1 MNFGLKSWLP
11 FTFIYKKLVV
21 SLRLNISIIKKG
33 IMGQYLA
40 VGLRLK
46 ASVRK
51 EKQLDGKSVEEILGK
66 VEDKYNL
73 SEIYERREEET
84 YYEYSIKKEVLDKEL
99 VPLIEKFYALRYTKD
114 ERTDAADV
122 IEALKALPDT
132 SARLELLNERR
143 FQTYQA
149 GDDMDYFYID
159 VFPPMEIRVC
169 SNNAILSIDGKIA
182 MDCYG
187 RVLDFFSRCIAAQ
200 LQDLALSKALTVW
213 IDG

>member
-1 MNFGLKSWLP
+1 
-11 FTFIYKKLVV
+11 
-21 SLRLNISIIKKG
+21 
-33 IMGQYLA
+33 MGQYLA
-40 VGLRLK
+40 IGLRLK
-46 ASVRK
+46 ATVRK

-122 IEALKALPDT
+122 IEALNALPDT
-132 SARLELLNERR
+132 SSRLEMLNDRR

-149 GDDMDYFYID
+149 GDDMDYFYLD
-159 VFPPMEIRVC
+159 VFSPMEIRVC
-169 SNNAILSIDGKIA
+169 SYNAILSIDGKIA
-182 MDCYG
+182 MEYYG
-187 RVLDFFSRCIAAQ
+187 RVFDFFSRCIAAQ
-200 LQDLALSKALTVW
+200 LQEFALSRALTVW

>member
-1 MNFGLKSWLP
+1 
-11 FTFIYKKLVV
+11 
-21 SLRLNISIIKKG
+21 
-33 IMGQYLA
+33 MGQYLA

-51 EKQLDGKSVEEILGK
+51 DKQLDSKSVGEILGK

-99 VPLIEKFYALRYTKD
+99 VPLIEKFYALRYTKE
-114 ERTDAADV
+114 ERTDAANI

-132 SARLELLNERR
+132 SARLELLNDRR

-149 GDDMDYFYID
+149 GDDRDYFI
-159 VFPPMEIRVC
+159 
-169 SNNAILSIDGKIA
+169 
-182 MDCYG
+182 
-187 RVLDFFSRCIAAQ
+187 
-200 LQDLALSKALTVW
+200 
-213 IDG
+213 

>member
-1 MNFGLKSWLP
+1 
-11 FTFIYKKLVV
+11 
-21 SLRLNISIIKKG
+21 
-33 IMGQYLA
+33 MGQYLA

-46 ASVRK
+46 TSVRN

-169 SNNAILSIDGKIA
+169 SNNDILSIDGKIA

-200 LQDLALSKALTVW
+200 LQEFALSKALTVW

>member
-1 MNFGLKSWLP
+1 
-11 FTFIYKKLVV
+11 
-21 SLRLNISIIKKG
+21 
-33 IMGQYLA
+33 MGQYLA

-99 VPLIEKFYALRYTKD
+99 VPLIEKFYALRYTKG
-114 ERTDAADV
+114 ERTDAANV
-122 IEALKALPDT
+122 IETLKALPDT

-149 GDDMDYFYID
+149 GNDMDYFYID

-169 SNNAILSIDGKIA
+169 SYNVILSIDGKIA
-182 MDCYG
+182 MECYG
-187 RVLDFFSRCIAAQ
+187 RAFDFFSRCIAAQ
-200 LQDLALSKALTVW
+200 LQEFALSKALTVW

>member
-1 MNFGLKSWLP
+1 
-11 FTFIYKKLVV
+11 
-21 SLRLNISIIKKG
+21 
-33 IMGQYLA
+33 MGQYLA

-46 ASVRK
+46 ASVSK
-51 EKQLDGKSVEEILGK
+51 EKQLEGKSIEEILGK

-114 ERTDAADV
+114 ERTDATNV
-122 IEALKALPDT
+122 IGALKALPDT
-132 SARLELLNERR
+132 SARLELLNDRR

-149 GDDMDYFYID
+149 GDDMEYFYLD
-159 VFPPMEIRVC
+159 VFPPMKIRVC
-169 SNNAILSIDGKIA
+169 SCNAILSIDGKIA
-182 MDCYG
+182 MECYG
-187 RVLDFFSRCIAAQ
+187 RVFDFFSRCIAAQ
-200 LQDLALSKALTVW
+200 LQEFALSKALTVW

>member
-1 MNFGLKSWLP
+1 
-11 FTFIYKKLVV
+11 
-21 SLRLNISIIKKG
+21 
-33 IMGQYLA
+33 MGQYLA
-40 VGLRLK
+40 VGLHLK

-84 YYEYSIKKEVLDKEL
+84 YY
-99 VPLIEKFYALRYTKD
+99 
-114 ERTDAADV
+114 
-122 IEALKALPDT
+122 EALKALPDT

-200 LQDLALSKALTVW
+200 LQDFALSKALTVW

>member
-1 MNFGLKSWLP
+1 
-11 FTFIYKKLVV
+11 
-21 SLRLNISIIKKG
+21 
-33 IMGQYLA
+33 MGQYLA

-51 EKQLDGKSVEEILGK
+51 DKQLDSKSVGEILGK

-143 FQTYQA
+143 YQTYQA

-159 VFPPMEIRVC
+159 AFPPMKIRVC
-169 SNNAILSIDGKIA
+169 SDNAILSIDGKIA
-182 MDCYG
+182 MECYG
-187 RVLDFFSRCIAAQ
+187 SLFDFFGRCIAAQ
-200 LQDLALSKALTVW
+200 LQEFALSRALTVW